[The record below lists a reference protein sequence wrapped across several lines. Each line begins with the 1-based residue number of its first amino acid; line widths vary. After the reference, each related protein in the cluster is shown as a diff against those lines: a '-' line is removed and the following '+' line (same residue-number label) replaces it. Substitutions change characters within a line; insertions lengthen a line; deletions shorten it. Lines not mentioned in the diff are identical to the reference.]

1 MKKKSDKKEG
11 MNTPSKKEER
21 RMAIEAAE
29 RKIKKEKKGK
39 K

>member
-1 MKKKSDKKEG
+1 MKKEMKSKV
-11 MNTPSKKEER
+11 NSPSKKEER
-21 RMAIEAAE
+21 RMAIQAAE